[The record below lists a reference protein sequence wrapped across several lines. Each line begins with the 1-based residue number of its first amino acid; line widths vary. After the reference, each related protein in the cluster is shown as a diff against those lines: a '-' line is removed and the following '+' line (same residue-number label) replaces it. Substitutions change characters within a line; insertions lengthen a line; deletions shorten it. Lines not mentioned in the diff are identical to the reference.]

1 MKKQGSIYA
10 VVLKRDWFRM
20 LEVVSCLTG
29 HCKIAITE
37 ILHLVVV
44 VSWNRDLQH
53 VGGMGDNKKD
63 MSCAGN
69 LILKME
75 KKDCIELGGV
85 YKK

>member
-44 VSWNRDLQH
+44 VS
-53 VGGMGDNKKD
+53 
-63 MSCAGN
+63 
-69 LILKME
+69 
-75 KKDCIELGGV
+75 
-85 YKK
+85 